1 MIFHCFKLTRRK
13 TSWLFCYTGSQK
25 FKYTYMSH
33 IHVTLV
39 FLGSGPKYESSCSGW
54 HCMFRGYRVLTWS
67 LTQISLASVLRVT
80 NLGTRLGFPDTYD
93 CIFTI
98 VVTRMGDARY
108 TKSILKCFVVSI
120 YYVKF
125 IRGIQI
131 IVGDVTRLLA
141 IHFRVVIKSRG
152 PGIFPCY

>member
-13 TSWLFCYTGSQK
+13 TSWLFCYTGFQK

-67 LTQISLASVLRVT
+67 LTQISLASVLRIDRSGYEIRFSWY
-80 NLGTRLGFPDTYD
+80 LRLHIHNSCDQNGW
-93 CIFTI
+93 C
-98 VVTRMGDARY
+98 
-108 TKSILKCFVVSI
+108 SIYQVNKCFVVSI

-131 IVGDVTRLLA
+131 IVGDVTRLLV

-152 PGIFPCY
+152 PGIFPGY